1 MAGLMHLVNGNYI
14 YILGS
19 RTLNFSVMS
28 LLLMQRLCHY
38 AMDQYIIFKLFIV
51 LKSHI
56 KKSSQSWWKIP

>member
-14 YILGS
+14 YTLGS

-28 LLLMQRLCHY
+28 LLLMQRLCQY
-38 AMDQYIIFKLFIV
+38 AIDQYIIFKLFIV

-56 KKSSQSWWKIP
+56 KKSSQSWRKIP